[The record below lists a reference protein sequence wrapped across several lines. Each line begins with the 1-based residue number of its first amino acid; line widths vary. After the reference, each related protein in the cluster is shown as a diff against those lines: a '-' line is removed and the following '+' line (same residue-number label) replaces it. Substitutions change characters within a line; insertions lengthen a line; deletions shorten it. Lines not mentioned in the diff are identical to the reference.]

1 MEMTLSETSINAQ
14 TEERITKSLES
25 QTCLII
31 KTGNVDCV
39 VYFYPSLYQLT
50 LVKSGIEEK
59 IDLGFSGSRLLER
72 LLQTPGDV
80 VSREDLMRH
89 AWSDR
94 VVGQGSLNQQIYT
107 LRQIL
112 GDEKEREIIQ
122 TLPRRGYML
131 NPKYIEVST
140 RAVQESDTDITAD
153 SDNNSH
159 KNHSATPHLP
169 AIAQSPTTP
178 ATPNWN
184 ALAQLRLPLTAGLC
198 AITVLGFL
206 WTQHHD
212 HGTIKNHTGVTLT
225 YAPENP
231 AQLIQLVPLG
241 EAISEQLENQTSE
254 PLQLVLGSHNEIV
267 TLVCMRTDGSARS
280 LHMHK
285 NKVSSLS
292 GADLAP
298 CL

>member
-25 QTCLII
+25 QNCLII
-31 KTGNVDCV
+31 KTGNADCV

-50 LVKSGIEEK
+50 LVKSGTEEK

-72 LLQTPGDV
+72 LLHTPGDV

-140 RAVQESDTDITAD
+140 RAVQENDANVTAE

-159 KNHSATPHLP
+159 KNQSNNSYLP
-169 AIAQSPTTP
+169 ALTQSPATQ

-198 AITVLGFL
+198 ALTVLSFL
-206 WTQHHD
+206 WIQKHD
-212 HGTIKNHTGVTLT
+212 HNTVKTHAGVTLT

-241 EAISEQLENQTSE
+241 EAISKQLENQASE